1 MPLVLLI
8 ERVMI
13 NPRLGTG
20 GQQPSAARPPDA
32 SSAPELSADEE
43 ISRSGGRWPLWLIEA
58 VGLLLIAALWT
69 AVGLKLSWE
78 AAAEDEAIEL
88 RTMSLA
94 RVFEEHTVRT
104 MASVDQALLFVKFQY
119 EAIGDRLDIA
129 SAVQQGMIVGGLF
142 NQVGVINA
150 DGIYHLSNLPDFA
163 RVDLRDREHFRVHQ
177 ASDTDEVFVSKP
189 VLGRASGK
197 WSIQL
202 TRRINRPDGSF
213 GGVAVISVD
222 PFYFT
227 SFYKEVDVGARG
239 VVTLVGVDGI
249 VRARRSRDSVDI
261 GQDLSGGTLFRALD
275 RESAGYYQAKS
286 AVDGVLRSV
295 SYRRVRGLPLVVVV
309 GVEQDEA
316 LADFQSR
323 RMGYF
328 AFAGGMSVVIL
339 AFCALSIALIQ
350 RQRGIAERLHDMKI
364 RAESANRVKSEF
376 LAAVSHELRTPLN
389 GVIGY
394 AELLT
399 ETLESED
406 NRRYASVIFDSSQ
419 HLLALLN
426 SILDMARVEAGEMRL
441 RPEDADLR
449 AMIEDVCNTYLPVA
463 RSKRVELTYSAP
475 EGVTLHCDRV
485 RVVQVLNNLVH
496 NALKFTDHG
505 RVSIDAW
512 MDGEDAV
519 VEVSDTGCGIDA
531 KFHEQIFERFRQAD
545 VFETRQHGG
554 AGLGLAL
561 CRELAA
567 LMGGEVTVRSTPGE
581 GSVFRFCLPNKG
593 RGRRS

>member
-1 MPLVLLI
+1 
-8 ERVMI
+8 MI

-32 SSAPELSADEE
+32 GSAPELTTDEG

-58 VGLLLIAALWT
+58 IGLLLIAALWT

-94 RVFEEHTVRT
+94 RVFEEHTART
-104 MASVDQALLFVKFQY
+104 MGSVDQALLFVKFQY

-150 DGIYHLSNLPDFA
+150 DGIYHLSNLPDFE

-177 ASDTDEVFVSKP
+177 ASDTGEVFVSKP

-227 SFYKEVDVGARG
+227 SFYNEVDVGTRG

-261 GQDLSGGTLFRALD
+261 GQDISGSALSQELD
-275 RESAGYYQAKS
+275 RASEGHYSS
-286 AVDGVLRSV
+286 SSSIDGVLRSI
-295 SYRRVRGLPLVVVV
+295 SFRRVRGLPLVVAV
-309 GVEQDEA
+309 GVERSEA
-316 LADFQSR
+316 LADFESR
-323 RMGYF
+323 RVGYV

-350 RQRGIAERLHDMKI
+350 RQRGIAERLHAMKI